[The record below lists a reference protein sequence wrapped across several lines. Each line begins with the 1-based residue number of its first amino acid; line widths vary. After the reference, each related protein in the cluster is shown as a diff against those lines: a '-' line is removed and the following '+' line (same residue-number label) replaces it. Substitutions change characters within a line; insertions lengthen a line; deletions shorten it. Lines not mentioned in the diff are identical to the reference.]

1 MGNFDRLFNWFRR
14 PNSSVVSIGLG
25 VISGT
30 LFLGPR
36 NVLPWNLNWL
46 VGKGDGS
53 ADQLV
58 FQFFRRTPFF
68 QWPITAVPNYVAGAN
83 TVNPSG
89 NAIFSVGAKLVGI
102 IIPGQFQYFG
112 ILIVLWFALQAFFAE
127 RLLSRFISNSVFRL
141 IGTTFFIL
149 SLIHI

>member
-1 MGNFDRLFNWFRR
+1 MENFDRLFNWFRR
-14 PNSSVVSIGLG
+14 SNSGVVSFGLG

-58 FQFFRRTPFF
+58 FQFFRQTPFF
-68 QWPITAVPNYVAGAN
+68 NGQLRLFPITLRVQTQLTQVAMQ
-83 TVNPSG
+83 S
-89 NAIFSVGAKLVGI
+89 
-102 IIPGQFQYFG
+102 FQ
-112 ILIVLWFALQAFFAE
+112 
-127 RLLSRFISNSVFRL
+127 
-141 IGTTFFIL
+141 
-149 SLIHI
+149 